1 MCVSRHRYGSVTGES
16 WMSRVISVLPKKT
29 SSMVVYYINKS
40 SVRHVTDMNDS
51 YVSHVTHMD
60 ESQGESC
67 MGPVTPVSPKKT
79 LSPVVGPNISIDI
92 RKSQFYSHVPSE
104 IE

>member
-1 MCVSRHRYGSVTGES
+1 
-16 WMSRVISVLPKKT
+16 MSRVISVLSKKI

-40 SVRHVTDMNDS
+40 CVRHVTDMDES

-60 ESQGESC
+60 ESQGESW

-92 RKSQFYSHVPSE
+92 LKSQFYSHFQ
-104 IE
+104 